1 MACFWTNRFQE
12 GLNYLNQIIDDEKYS
27 YKKDRLL
34 QNKRHFNDRLGI
46 PNE

>member
-1 MACFWTNRFQE
+1 MSLENFKS
-12 GLNYLNQIIDDEKYS
+12 YLPIDDEKYS